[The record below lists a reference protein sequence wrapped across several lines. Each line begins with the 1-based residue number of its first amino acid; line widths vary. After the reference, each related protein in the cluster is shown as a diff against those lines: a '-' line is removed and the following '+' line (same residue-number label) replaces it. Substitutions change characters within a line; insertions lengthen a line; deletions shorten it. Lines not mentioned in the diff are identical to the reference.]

1 MKIFWKL
8 TLPMLLF
15 FGCVTR
21 EKIEATIWLTN
32 APLPLEYCEQI
43 PELKMYGFYRKLN
56 NNKIEFVSF
65 CKKESRDFVTMPRS
79 EFDEILD
86 QALPKP
92 REIEN

>member
-1 MKIFWKL
+1 MKKL
-8 TLPMLLF
+8 FLLLF
-15 FGCVTR
+15 LCSCVTR

-32 APLPLEYCEQI
+32 APLPLEYCDQI
-43 PELKMYGFYRKLN
+43 PELRQYGFYRKLDTG
-56 NNKIEFVSF
+56 KIEFVSF

-79 EFDEILD
+79 EFDKILD